1 MYRSSMFT
9 RKEWF
14 AEIFKIFDIDLDI
27 DLNIIL
33 LDHQNHQ
40 LYNIFKH
47 DD

>member
-14 AEIFKIFDIDLDI
+14 AEIFKIFARYRSKH
-27 DLNIIL
+27 NFVRPSK
-33 LDHQNHQ
+33 Q